1 MKPGIEWLGR
11 LFGWPRAGRVAHAY
25 RSRLD
30 PDDQE
35 ARLILADLAHYC
47 RAGHTSFVAG
57 DPHQTAFNEGA
68 RDVFLHVVELSG
80 LTPTDIP
87 QLIEESL
94 RD

>member
-11 LFGWPRAGRVAHAY
+11 LFGWPRAARVAHAY
-25 RSRLD
+25 RSRLN

-35 ARLILADLAHYC
+35 TRLILADLAHYC

-68 RDVFLHVVELSG
+68 RDVFLHIVELSG
-80 LTPTDIP
+80 LAPNDIP